1 MSSKKDSSRWESMYR
16 EQEVETMPWY
26 FPDLDPDFE
35 RALDEHD
42 IARGKV
48 LDICTG
54 PATQAMALAERG
66 FEVYATDISETA
78 VRQARE
84 KAAARGL
91 TITFRQADMLRD
103 TLDEDFDVLVDRGCF
118 HVFEPLQRQSYID
131 AINRLLKPGGWLLLK
146 CFSHKEK
153 RREGPYRF
161 TPKQLSKYFSPSFE
175 IISIIDAEFTG
186 TLDQYPKTL
195 FSIMRRKST

>member
-1 MSSKKDSSRWESMYR
+1 MSDEKDNSRWESIYR
-16 EQEVETMPWY
+16 EQEVETLPWY
-26 FPDLDPDFE
+26 FPDLDPDFK
-35 RALDEHD
+35 RALNEHG
-42 IARGKV
+42 ITKGRV

-54 PATQAMALAERG
+54 PATQAMALAELG

-84 KAAARGL
+84 IAAKRGL
-91 TITFRQADMLRD
+91 AITFQQADILRD
-103 TLDEDFDVLVDRGCF
+103 TFDEEFDVLVDRGCF
-118 HVFEPLQRQSYID
+118 HVFEPQQRQDYID
-131 AINRLLKPGGWLLLK
+131 AISSILKPGGWLLLK

-161 TPKQLSKYFSPSFE
+161 TPKQLSKYFDPSFE

-195 FSIMRRKST
+195 FSVMRRKSD